1 MVVSQTQ
8 VRCGVHADGTL
19 LQSNVSL
26 LLVLGYHVY
35 YTEHRHI
42 MAALAHHS
50 QLWEQEHMSQQR
62 VPTSHEPVTGVLT
75 FL

>member
-1 MVVSQTQ
+1 MVYV
-8 VRCGVHADGTL
+8 
-19 LQSNVSL
+19 LQSNIPKQLGVIGHHVL
-26 LLVLGYHVY
+26 QVVAVLV
-35 YTEHRHI
+35 
-42 MAALAHHS
+42 HHS